1 MPSILD
7 EFKSEQNRYKS
18 DLHPAPYLRFGLITF
33 AVLVG
38 IVIYS
43 FIPSGGIKIV
53 DGPGG
58 SGPVQVFI
66 APGSSLTEI
75 GKVLADAGVV
85 NNYLE
90 FVNAA
95 GDIPQS
101 SSIGPGKY
109 NLVKSMGAKESIF
122 ALLDPESKVS
132 IKVVIPEGS
141 RSKYVFA
148 AAAQALGGFSWRF

>member
-53 DGPGG
+53 NGPGG
-58 SGPVQVFI
+58 SGPVQVSI
-66 APGSSLTEI
+66 A
-75 GKVLADAGVV
+75 VV
-85 NNYLE
+85 
-90 FVNAA
+90 
-95 GDIPQS
+95 
-101 SSIGPGKY
+101 
-109 NLVKSMGAKESIF
+109 
-122 ALLDPESKVS
+122 
-132 IKVVIPEGS
+132 
-141 RSKYVFA
+141 
-148 AAAQALGGFSWRF
+148 